1 MTSFDPRQLLSQTQ
15 WLRQLARSL
24 VKEGADDLVQ
34 DAWVAALRSPPRS
47 DRGLRPWLRKVVT
60 NGARLRWR
68 GDANRAARE
77 EIAGGLDDRAVP
89 SPDELLERHELQQ
102 LLARLVSELDE
113 PFRSTI
119 LLRFAEGLTPAEIA
133 DRLSIPGGTV
143 RWRLKEGLERLRVQL
158 DAAYNGNRR
167 AWLAALGP
175 LAMPR
180 TSPASPPV
188 PLALFF
194 AALCAVAVGVVALIA
209 SGSVGKGPASRSRT
223 ASTSRRA
230 PHAVANPANEPG
242 LTVAWLSQQNVA
254 PGRLTGRVVMKGSP
268 VRGATVRLVADPLPV
283 RELITD
289 AAGRFDFGEQMPREY
304 VIGASMPGVLG
315 AIVRIDLR
323 KPSAPH
329 DVELVLQDCAASIYG
344 RVVDAAGTA
353 IAGARVTREGVLGT
367 ESDRNGNYELCVLP
381 TAALIAEIRIVVQ
394 ADGFGTLAAVLAP
407 PGRMRHDFVL
417 APEATVSGRVLA
429 SDGTPVANAR
439 VAIDLTGPD
448 ASKPPERGVALTSIS
463 DETGSFHIAGLA
475 AGEYTIAATSSY
487 GSTQP
492 VPLTVQ
498 AAENRTLDL
507 HSVSTAIVRGR
518 VLSKGVPV
526 VGVTVAA
533 GQQTAVSQPDGSF
546 VLSRVPIGDSILETT
561 PFKNTSGATHV
572 VEGDHNTVEL
582 HVEPMA
588 MFRGTVTR
596 HGTPVPFARVDIAG
610 PSRAGVTA
618 DAAGRYEAGGLE
630 AGKYGFYCDDRKR
643 GAMYAEDRN
652 VEIGPGETREHDIE
666 LSWGGTISGHV
677 VNTRREPVPSVTVA
691 FRGEMSSE
699 CLTDESGAFS
709 CGALAGGSYTAS
721 VRPTS
726 AAAHQLRFI
735 ETPAKFELH
744 DGDARI
750 DNAQLVV
757 DSEPYTITGI
767 VTDRSGAPVL
777 DATVRAFATDLVRRT
792 GFRGDLSAVTDEQGR
807 FKIGDLSSGD
817 YYVEVESGGLATRQT
832 VSAGSTNVSL
842 VLDRRPCEGA
852 QPREVPT
859 SLMRP
864 QSPVVWNQQ
873 LELLGW
879 SLPSAAAAGKPIE
892 LTIVY
897 RAAQPVDR
905 DWRVFA
911 HFDSPAT
918 RVNAD
923 HEPAIGWC
931 PTSQWKSGETIVDHV
946 PVQFEQPGR
955 YSLEVGFFAGSAPD
969 WENLPVSAA
978 PASMGTRSRD
988 GVHLGEVI
996 IR

>member
-1 MTSFDPRQLLSQTQ
+1 MPPLDPRELLSQTQ

-34 DAWVAALRSPPRS
+34 EAWVAALRSPPRG

-60 NGARLRWR
+60 NAARFRWR
-68 GDANRAARE
+68 GDTNRAARE
-77 EIAGGLDDRAVP
+77 ETAAELDDRAVP

-102 LLARLVSELDE
+102 LLAQLVSELDE

-158 DAAYNGNRR
+158 DAAYKGDRR
-167 AWLAALGP
+167 AWLAALAP

-180 TSPASPPV
+180 TSPASPAI
-188 PLALFF
+188 PLALVF
-194 AALCAVAVGVVALIA
+194 ATLCAVAVGVLTLIVSA
-209 SGSVGKGPASRSRT
+209 PSGNGPAPRSRT
-223 ASTSRRA
+223 ASNSQRA
-230 PHAVANPANEPG
+230 PHAVASAATKPELA
-242 LTVAWLSQQNVA
+242 LAWLSQQGVA
-254 PGRLTGRVVMKGSP
+254 PRQLTGRVVMNGSP
-268 VRGATVRLVADPLPV
+268 VRGATVRLVADPLPG
-283 RELITD
+283 RELVTD
-289 AAGRFDFGEQMPREY
+289 ADGRFDFGEQMPREY

-315 AIVRIDLR
+315 AILRIDLR
-323 KPSAPH
+323 KPSALH
-329 DVELVLQDCAASIYG
+329 DLELVLQDCTASIYG

-353 IAGARVTREGVLGT
+353 IAGAHVTREGVLGT
-367 ESDRNGNYELCVLP
+367 ESDRNGNYALCVLP
-381 TAALIAEIRIVVQ
+381 TAALVAEIRIVAQ
-394 ADGFGTLAAVLAP
+394 ADGFGTLTTVLAP

-429 SDGTPVANAR
+429 SGGTPVANAR
-439 VAIDLTGPD
+439 VAIDVTGPD

-463 DETGSFHIAGLA
+463 DDAGRFHIAGLA
-475 AGEYTIAATSSY
+475 TGEYTISATSAD

-492 VPLTVQ
+492 VPFTLQ
-498 AAENRTLDL
+498 AAENRTLEL
-507 HSVSTAIVRGR
+507 HSVSTGIVRGR
-518 VLSKGVPV
+518 VLSKGAPV
-526 VGVTVAA
+526 AGVTVAA
-533 GQQTAVSQPDGSF
+533 GQQTAVSQADGSF
-546 VLSRVPIGDSILETT
+546 VLARVPIGDIVLETT

-572 VEGDHNTVEL
+572 VEGDHNAVEL
-582 HVEPMA
+582 LVEPMGT
-588 MFRGTVTR
+588 FRGTVTR
-596 HGTPVPFARVDIAG
+596 HGTPVPFARVDVAG

-618 DAAGRYEAGGLE
+618 DAAGRYEAAGLE

-643 GAMYAEDRN
+643 GAMYTEDRDI
-652 VEIGPGETREHDIE
+652 ELGPGETREHNIE
-666 LSWGGTISGHV
+666 LSWGASISGRV
-677 VNTRREPVPSVTVA
+677 VNNRGEPVPSVTVA

-699 CLTDESGAFS
+699 CLTDETGAFT
-709 CGALAGGSYTAS
+709 CGALAGGSYEAS
-721 VRPTS
+721 VHPTS
-726 AAAHQLRFI
+726 SAAHRFRFI
-735 ETPAKFELH
+735 DTPAKFELR

-757 DSEPYTITGI
+757 DSEAYSITGV

-777 DATVRAFATDLVRRT
+777 DATVRAFAIDLARRT

-842 VLDRRPCEGA
+842 ILDRAPCEGS
-852 QPREVPT
+852 QPHDVPP
-859 SLMRP
+859 SLTRP
-864 QSPVVWNQQ
+864 PSRVVWNQQ
-873 LELLGW
+873 LELIGW
-879 SLPSAAAAGKPIE
+879 SLPSTASAGRPIE

-905 DWRVFA
+905 DWRIFA

-931 PTSQWKSGETIVDHV
+931 PTSQWKRGQTIVDHV
-946 PVQFEQPGR
+946 VVQFEQPGR
-955 YSLEVGFFAGSAPD
+955 YSLEIGFFTGNAPN
-969 WENLPVSAA
+969 WENLTVSAA
-978 PASMGTRSRD
+978 PASMTKQSHD
-988 GVHLGEVI
+988 GVRVGDI
-996 IR
+996 AIQ